1 MLLKPESVA
10 TCTVPESTLSP
21 VYQRKLRLF
30 SLSAPSVMVTC
41 VGRSPFSTEASG
53 AFFDP
58 SNSMTTALSLSITS
72 SVKFTS

>member
-1 MLLKPESVA
+1 M
-10 TCTVPESTLSP
+10 
-21 VYQRKLRLF
+21 RLF